1 MDDDD
6 FAELYGSS
14 AVEDPVVQHK
24 PAAANGA
31 SPPCCM
37 HLKDIRVMPCS
48 S

>member
-14 AVEDPVVQHK
+14 AVEEPAVQHK

-31 SPPCCM
+31 PLPC
-37 HLKDIRVMPCS
+37 
-48 S
+48 